1 MLKRLIDFGIF
12 SILFFSSV
20 VIFKKQLA
28 FEFYINYVPLII
40 LLLIFTLKYS
50 FPTQIFYILVPLLI
64 FGLVNIFLG
73 NDTLPDFLKIY
84 LNIFIGILFFY
95 YVFEYYDRDIEKF
108 FSIYMNFAIVACI
121 ICVIQ
126 LISFNIGFQYGFDYR
141 YLGFNKW
148 GLATGGFF
156 GLRVNGFFS
165 EPSYVAST
173 IGPAFFIAVY
183 NIFFRTTYFINRNK
197 SILVILTYLL
207 TFSSVAYLGI
217 LFVVILIL
225 INFGIVRYLIFAIPA
240 VFIIFYYLYNNVDEF
255 KARIDG
261 VSALYFEG
269 ILETEGTNESK
280 GGAMQQISHKIN
292 ILGKIHGSSFVQYNN
307 FVVTKENFSRNPLFG
322 SGLGSHGIAF
332 EKYNLNS
339 FIGNEYKNNS
349 SDANSMLLRIV
360 SETGLYG
367 ILFMFFFIKN
377 YYVKKDT
384 ENLISDYHWLI
395 SNAVL
400 LIILLQLA
408 RQGNYTYGG
417 FMAYMWLYY
426 YTKEDYLKKTEEYNL
441 QKEQL
446 ALENTNT
453 KPTNQNTI
461 V

>member
-12 SILFFSSV
+12 SILFFSSI
-20 VIFKKQLA
+20 VIFKSQLA

-40 LLLIFTLKYS
+40 LLLIFIFKFR
-50 FPTQIFYILVPLLI
+50 FPTQIFYIFVPLLT
-64 FGLVNIFLG
+64 FGLINIFFE
-73 NDTLPDFLKIY
+73 NDTFSDFLKIY
-84 LNIFIGILFFY
+84 LNIFIGVLFFY

-108 FSIYMNFAIVACI
+108 FSIYMNFCVIACI

-126 LISFNIGFQYGFDYR
+126 LISFNVGFQYGFDYR

-148 GLATGGFF
+148 GLADGGFF

-173 IGPAFFIAVY
+173 IGPAFFISIY
-183 NIFFRTTYFINRNK
+183 NLFFRTSYFINRNK
-197 SILVILTYLL
+197 SILIALTYLL

-217 LFVVILIL
+217 LFVVILLL
-225 INFGIVRYLIFAIPA
+225 INYGIVRYLIFAVPA
-240 VFIIFYYLYNNVDEF
+240 IFIIFYYLYNNVDEF
-255 KARIDG
+255 KSRIDG
-261 VSALYFEG
+261 VSALYIEG
-269 ILETEGTNESK
+269 ILENEGTNQSQ

-307 FVVTKENFSRNPLFG
+307 FVVAKENFVRNPLFG

-339 FIGNEYKNNS
+339 FMGNEYKNNS

-367 ILFMFFFIKN
+367 IIFMFLFIKN

-384 ENLISDYHWLI
+384 DNEISDYHWLI

-400 LIILLQLA
+400 IIILLQLA

-426 YTKEDYLKKTEEYNL
+426 YTKEDYLKKTEEYHL
-441 QKEQL
+441 QKEQ
-446 ALENTNT
+446 AEIENMAIKPLNQTNLL
-453 KPTNQNTI
+453 
-461 V
+461 